1 MSGKARG
8 GAGGPA
14 PGAGNESRDTSH
26 TGEPPMAISIDVEEW
41 FQVENLKSAIPRS
54 TWDDYPLRVEE
65 NTQQILDIFEET
77 GTKGT
82 FFCLGWIAER
92 RPRLIE
98 EIARRGHEVASHGYA
113 HELLYDIGPDR
124 FREDLR
130 RAQEVLEA
138 VSGQKVVGYRAPS
151 FSITEWALEI
161 LAEEGYRYDSSYF
174 PASGHDRY
182 AKLPEGYFGYATE
195 VAPAFVAGDPTG
207 LKELSIP
214 VLELFGKAVP
224 WGGGGYF
231 RLYPPAIFRAG
242 FAAAARR
249 HDGAV
254 FYLHPWEV
262 DPGQPRVRSIKKSY
276 AFRHYIN
283 LSRTAARLRKLCETF
298 SFTSCASLV

>member
-1 MSGKARG
+1 
-8 GAGGPA
+8 
-14 PGAGNESRDTSH
+14 
-26 TGEPPMAISIDVEEW
+26 MAISIDVEDW
-41 FQVENLKSAIPRS
+41 FQVENLKSAIPRES
-54 TWDDYPLRVEE
+54 WDEYPLRVED
-65 NTQQILDIFEET
+65 NTKRILDIFEET

-82 FFCLGWIAER
+82 FFCLGWVAER
-92 RPRLIE
+92 RPKLIE
-98 EIARRGHEVASHGYA
+98 EIAFRGHEVASHGYG
-113 HELLYDIGPDR
+113 HELLYDIGPER

-130 RAQEVLEA
+130 HARELLESA
-138 VSGQKVVGYRAPS
+138 SGQKITGYRAPS

-182 AKLPEGYFGYATE
+182 AKLPQGQFGYASSL
-195 VAPAFVAGDPTG
+195 APAFISEHASG

-214 VLELFGKAVP
+214 VLEILGKAVP

-242 FAAAARR
+242 LSAAARR
-249 HDGAV
+249 HGGAV

-262 DPGQPRVRSIKKSY
+262 DPGQPRVSSIRRSY

-283 LSRTAARLRKLCETF
+283 LSRTAERLHKLCGAFDF
-298 SFTSCASLV
+298 SSCNSLI